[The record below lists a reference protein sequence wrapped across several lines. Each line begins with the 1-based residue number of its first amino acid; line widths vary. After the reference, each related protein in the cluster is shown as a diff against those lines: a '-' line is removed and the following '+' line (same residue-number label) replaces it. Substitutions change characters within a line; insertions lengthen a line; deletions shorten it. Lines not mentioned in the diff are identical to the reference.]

1 LGNRHSNI
9 HLQRAFAKYGLAASG
24 RFVVLKFCTHE
35 KLIKL
40 EQKYLDLVSDKYN
53 ICPTAGSSLGRK
65 HTEESKAKIGIA
77 SRGRTFSE
85 ETMAKFRERTH
96 SEETL
101 AKFRA
106 RRHSE
111 EAKKKI
117 SDGLSGITRSEES
130 KAKYR
135 TAALIRESNNIH
147 YKAVSITV
155 INLENNEPTVYK
167 SIGKAAT
174 ALGGSKSGIINSIR
188 TQKPYRGL
196 YKITVS

>member
-1 LGNRHSNI
+1 MGNRHSNI

-24 RFVVLKFCTHE
+24 RFVVLKFCTPE

-40 EQKYLDLVSDKYN
+40 EQKYLNLVSDKYN
-53 ICPTAGSSLGRK
+53 ICPTAGSTLGRK

-111 EAKKKI
+111 EAKKK
-117 SDGLSGITRSEES
+117 
-130 KAKYR
+130 
-135 TAALIRESNNIH
+135 N
-147 YKAVSITV
+147 
-155 INLENNEPTVYK
+155 
-167 SIGKAAT
+167 
-174 ALGGSKSGIINSIR
+174 
-188 TQKPYRGL
+188 
-196 YKITVS
+196 